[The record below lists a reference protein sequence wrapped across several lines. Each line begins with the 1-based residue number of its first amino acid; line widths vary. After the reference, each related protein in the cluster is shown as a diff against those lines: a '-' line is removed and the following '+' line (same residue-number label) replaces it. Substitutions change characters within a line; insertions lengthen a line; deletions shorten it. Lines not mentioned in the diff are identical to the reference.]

1 MSGPDTILIS
11 LGEPM
16 SRPFVGGKS
25 STISMGHFCPDTGSV
40 CRCPLEFHPLPPV
53 GGLADE
59 INAAHDRAAQCLSEG
74 LSHATHA
81 GELLLRAKADVGHGG
96 WLKWLK
102 QNVSFSARTAQL
114 YMQLAKL
121 APDAQRVAHL
131 PLRRTVLELQ
141 RLDRDARRQ
150 ADRQEQEEEARW
162 DQHSAAITR
171 AALGAVHT
179 QLDQHDDRR
188 KADPIGPVVLE
199 IVHAQLD
206 ALDEAR
212 TVADELIEVL
222 LFNAVEAGVSIRS
235 LIDALGRRFGP
246 GTRREWSAW
255 GNEIARWR
263 AEIAWRSTEKA
274 PPIGAGSSWS
284 CPAPGGA
291 RRQSSDAS
299 NARTVPIG
307 LA

>member
-1 MSGPDTILIS
+1 MTA
-11 LGEPM
+11 
-16 SRPFVGGKS
+16 
-25 STISMGHFCPDTGSV
+25 
-40 CRCPLEFHPLPPV
+40 LEFHPRGV
-53 GGLADE
+53 ADE
-59 INAAHDRAAQCLSEG
+59 INAAHDRVAQCLSEG

-162 DQHSAAITR
+162 DQHRAAITR
-171 AALGAVHT
+171 AALGAVHA
-179 QLDQHDDRR
+179 QLDQHYDRL
-188 KADPIGPVVLE
+188 KAERRDPIGPVVLE

-235 LIDALGRRFGP
+235 LIDAWGRRFGP
-246 GTRREWSAW
+246 GMGDSMRIVLCGCDR
-255 GNEIARWR
+255 
-263 AEIAWRSTEKA
+263 
-274 PPIGAGSSWS
+274 
-284 CPAPGGA
+284 
-291 RRQSSDAS
+291 DA
-299 NARTVPIG
+299 ARTPDPKG
-307 LA
+307 LKA

>member
-1 MSGPDTILIS
+1 MTA
-11 LGEPM
+11 
-16 SRPFVGGKS
+16 
-25 STISMGHFCPDTGSV
+25 
-40 CRCPLEFHPLPPV
+40 LEFHPRGV
-53 GGLADE
+53 ADE
-59 INAAHDRAAQCLSEG
+59 INAAHDRVAQCLSEG

-162 DQHSAAITR
+162 DQHRAAITR

-179 QLDQHDDRR
+179 QLDQHDDRL
-188 KADPIGPVVLE
+188 KAERRDPIGPVVLE

-212 TVADELIEVL
+212 TVADELIGVL

-235 LIDALGRRFGP
+235 LIDAWGRRFGP
-246 GTRREWSAW
+246 GTRREWAQW
-255 GNEIARWR
+255 GNQCR
-263 AEIAWRSTEKA
+263 
-274 PPIGAGSSWS
+274 GSRIIKS
-284 CPAPGGA
+284 P
-291 RRQSSDAS
+291 
-299 NARTVPIG
+299 V
-307 LA
+307 